1 MQVRWRAKKYKTTKQ
16 SLYEL
21 SRKYFPFLGA
31 PACLVENIFHFSAL
45 SGNYFLYLGFN
56 TLLMENILPIHL
68 QEILFSS
75 PDSKVSKQ
83 LSKLSDEGKIKKIAP
98 RIYTSNLIEPAE
110 EIIRRNLFI
119 ILGELYPGALLSHR
133 SAFEF
138 QPTKAGQIYLTYSYT
153 KKIKLP
159 GVTLCFLEGCK
170 PIEGDNVLSGE
181 LYVSQKSRA
190 FLENLQAT
198 KKIGLTTKCLTLP
211 ELEDKLEQIIRVNGE
226 EEINK
231 VRDKA
236 KVIAEKLSMNKEF
249 ELLNKIISALLSTHT
264 SKILSSPIAIARAF
278 GFPYDAIRL
287 NLFKTVFL
295 ELQQQ
300 EFKKRLEANIT
311 TKSFRNF
318 AFFESYFSNYIEGTV
333 FEIEEAKQ
341 IIETNKPLA
350 SRNQDSHDVLG
361 TYQLVS
367 NRQEMLV
374 TPQSSAE
381 FLQILSYRH
390 RILLSARVDKNP
402 GIFKDKNNFAGST
415 SFVDFNLVK
424 GTLIQAFDFYNALE
438 HPFSKATYLM
448 FILSEVHPFLDGNG
462 RLARIM
468 MNAEL
473 VKGGQSK
480 IIIPTVFRED
490 YIGTLKKLTKQGD
503 CKPYIRMLQR
513 AHEFSATIYGEDI
526 NEMQKLLTQSNAFLE
541 HTEGVLK
548 IFTV

>member
-1 MQVRWRAKKYKTTKQ
+1 MQ
-16 SLYEL
+16 
-21 SRKYFPFLGA
+21 
-31 PACLVENIFHFSAL
+31 
-45 SGNYFLYLGFN
+45 FN
-56 TLLMENILPIHL
+56 TIIMENILPIHL
-68 QEILFSS
+68 QEVIFSS
-75 PDSKVSKQ
+75 PESKISKQ
-83 LSKLSDEGKIKKIAP
+83 LTKLREEGKIKKIAA

-110 EIIRRNLFI
+110 DIIKRNLFI
-119 ILGELYPGALLSHR
+119 ILGRLYPGAILSHR

-153 KKIKLP
+153 KNVKLP
-159 GVTLCFLEGCK
+159 GVTLCFLEGSK
-170 PIEGDNVLSGE
+170 PIDGDNVISGE

-198 KKIGLTTKCLTLP
+198 KKVGSTTKCLTLP
-211 ELEDKLEQIIRVNGE
+211 ELEDKLEQIIRVNGD

-231 VRDKA
+231 VRDNA
-236 KVIAEKLSMNKEF
+236 KEIAEKLNMQKEF
-249 ELLNKIISALLSTHT
+249 EQLNKMISALLSTHT

-278 GFPYDAIRL
+278 GFPYDPARL
-287 NLFKTVFL
+287 NLLKTVFQ

-300 EFKKRLEANIT
+300 EFKNRPETNIT
-311 TKSFRNF
+311 PKSFRNF

-333 FEIEEAKQ
+333 FEIDEAKQ

-350 SRNQDSHDVLG
+350 ARNQDSHDVLG

-367 NRQEMLV
+367 NRQEMSV
-374 TPQSSAE
+374 TPQTPDE

-390 RILLSARVDKNP
+390 RILLSAREDKNP
-402 GIFKDKNNFAGST
+402 GQFKDKNNFAGST

-424 GTLIQAFDFYNALE
+424 GTLIQAFDFYKVLE
-438 HPFSKATYLM
+438 HPFSKATYMM

-480 IIIPTVFRED
+480 IIIPTVFRDD

-503 CKPYIRMLQR
+503 CFPYIRMLQR
-513 AHEFSATIYGEDI
+513 AHEFSATIYGDDI
-526 NEMQKLLTQSNAFLE
+526 NEMQDFLTQCNAFLE
-541 HTEGVLK
+541 HTEGLLK
-548 IFTV
+548 IIPR